1 MIHAIKSFFTRAL
14 SLSGGNLRDPRLNE
28 LFGGSSTDS
37 GVSITPETALTYSA
51 VYQAVRCISEA
62 VSSLPLNLYERQPGG
77 GKSKASAHPLY
88 SILHDSP
95 NPEMSSLQWRECSM
109 AHLLLWGN
117 SYTEIVRD
125 LDGNCVE
132 LWPIDPSIVTAKRTD
147 SGELYYDLNRGK
159 SFITAANMLHIS
171 GLSFD
176 GISGMSPISMARQSL
191 GLSLAI
197 EQFGAGYFGRGARP
211 GGVLTFPG
219 QLSPEARQN
228 LRRSFEELHAGGAN
242 SHRVALLEAG
252 LKWEAIGVP
261 PDDSQFLQSRE
272 FQVVE
277 VARWFNIPPHKLRDL
292 NKPSYNS
299 LEMMNIE
306 FLTDTLRP
314 WLVRWEQALNRKIIR
329 PKDRGSYFVEHNV
342 EGVLRGDIASRYQ
355 AYSVARNWGWL
366 SVNEIREKENM
377 NGVGPE
383 GDLYM
388 QPLNMQALGTAPTA
402 APATDP
408 SLVAV
413 PAPALAPDLQNPN
426 AIAAPTA
433 SGADVASTA
442 LNGAQITSLV
452 DLVTQVGQKLI
463 PIDSAKAIAIASF
476 PFLSQSVVDQI
487 FNGLNSAPSLVTSPA
502 TTPTRSDESILLR
515 LLDDAGERLQ
525 SIECNA
531 VKRFA
536 NKPGEF
542 LAKIDHFCSE
552 HRTRVISAY
561 LPVLEAFG
569 LEADIE
575 KHVQRHL
582 DQFRSVWLDFS
593 GSVTAAKL
601 AEAVSE
607 KINTMKG
614 VIHDN

>member
-1 MIHAIKSFFTRAL
+1 MMNAIKNFLTVGYRAL

-28 LFGGSSTDS
+28 LFGGASTDS

-132 LWPIDPSIVTAKRTD
+132 LWPIDPSIVSAKRTD

-252 LKWEAIGVP
+252 LKWESIGVP

-314 WLVRWEQALNRKIIR
+314 WLVRWEQSLNRKIIR
-329 PKDRGSYFVEHNV
+329 PKDRGNYFCEHNV

-383 GDLYM
+383 GDVYM

-402 APATDP
+402 APATAP

-413 PAPALAPDLQNPN
+413 PAPAPVP
-426 AIAAPTA
+426 
-433 SGADVASTA
+433 
-442 LNGAQITSLV
+442 
-452 DLVTQVGQKLI
+452 
-463 PIDSAKAIAIASF
+463 
-476 PFLSQSVVDQI
+476 
-487 FNGLNSAPSLVTSPA
+487 

-542 LAKIDHFCSE
+542 LAKIDHFCGE
-552 HRTRVISAY
+552 HRSRVVSAY
-561 LPVLEAFG
+561 SPILEAFG
-569 LEADIE
+569 LMKDLDE
-575 KHVQRHL
+575 HVQRHL

-601 AEAVSE
+601 AEAVLE
-607 KINTMKG
+607 KITTMKG
-614 VIHDN
+614 VNNND

>member
-1 MIHAIKSFFTRAL
+1 MINAIKGFLTRAL
-14 SLSGGNLRDPRLNE
+14 SISGGSLKDPRLNE
-28 LFGGSSTDS
+28 LFGSSSTDS
-37 GVSITPETALTYSA
+37 GISVTPDTALTYSA

-62 VSSLPLNLYERQPGG
+62 VSSLPLNLYERSASG
-77 GKSKASAHPLY
+77 GKTKASAHPLY
-88 SILHDSP
+88 HLLHDSP
-95 NPEMSSLQWRECSM
+95 NPEMSSLQWREASM
-109 AHLLLWGN
+109 AHLLLYGN
-117 SYTEIVRD
+117 CYTEIVRD
-125 LDGNCVE
+125 LNGDAVE
-132 LWPIDPSIVTAKRTD
+132 LWPIDPSIVSPKRTE

-159 SFITAANMLHIS
+159 AFITAANMMHIS

-176 GISGMSPISMARQSL
+176 GISGMSPIALARQSL
-191 GLSLAI
+191 GLSMAI

-272 FQVVE
+272 FQIVE

-329 PKDRGSYFVEHNV
+329 PRDRESYFFEHNV

-377 NGVGPE
+377 NSVGPE
-383 GDLYM
+383 GDVYM
-388 QPLNMQALGTAPTA
+388 QPLNMQALGAAPTA

-408 SLVAV
+408 SVVA
-413 PAPALAPDLQNPN
+413 
-426 AIAAPTA
+426 
-433 SGADVASTA
+433 
-442 LNGAQITSLV
+442 
-452 DLVTQVGQKLI
+452 
-463 PIDSAKAIAIASF
+463 
-476 PFLSQSVVDQI
+476 
-487 FNGLNSAPSLVTSPA
+487 TSPPP
-502 TTPTRSDESILLR
+502 TLPTPTPTRSHESIILR

-525 SIECNA
+525 SVECSA

-536 NKPGEF
+536 NKPTEF
-542 LAKIDHFCSE
+542 LNKLDHFVSE
-552 HRTRVISAY
+552 HRARVTSAY
-561 LPVLEAFG
+561 APVLEAFG
-569 LEADIE
+569 LTSDLDG
-575 KHVQRHL
+575 HVQRHL
-582 DQFRSVWLDFS
+582 DQFRSTWLDFS

-601 AEAVSE
+601 AEAVSL
-607 KINTMKG
+607 KIQTMKG
-614 VIHDN
+614 VSNDN

>member
-252 LKWEAIGVP
+252 LKWESIGVP

-408 SLVAV
+408 SLVSV
-413 PAPALAPDLQNPN
+413 PAPALAPDLQNPT

-487 FNGLNSAPSLVTSPA
+487 FNGLDSAPSLVTSPA

-525 SIECNA
+525 SIECSA

-601 AEAVSE
+601 AEAVSL
-607 KINTMKG
+607 KIQTMKG

>member
-1 MIHAIKSFFTRAL
+1 MINAIKGFLTRAL
-14 SLSGGNLRDPRLNE
+14 SISGGSLKDPRLNE
-28 LFGGSSTDS
+28 LFGSSSTDS
-37 GVSITPETALTYSA
+37 GISVTPDTALTYSA

-62 VSSLPLNLYERQPGG
+62 VSSLPLNLYERSASG
-77 GKSKASAHPLY
+77 GKTKASAHPLY
-88 SILHDSP
+88 HLLHDSP
-95 NPEMSSLQWRECSM
+95 NPEMSSLQWREASM
-109 AHLLLWGN
+109 AHLLLYGN
-117 SYTEIVRD
+117 CYTEIVRD
-125 LDGNCVE
+125 LNGDAVE
-132 LWPIDPSIVTAKRTD
+132 LWPIDPSIVSPKRTE

-159 SFITAANMLHIS
+159 AFITAANMMHIS

-176 GISGMSPISMARQSL
+176 GISGMSPIALARQSL
-191 GLSLAI
+191 GLSMAI

-329 PKDRGSYFVEHNV
+329 PRDRESYFFEHNV

-377 NGVGPE
+377 NSVGPE
-383 GDLYM
+383 GDVYM
-388 QPLNMQALGTAPTA
+388 QPLNMQALGAAPTA

-408 SLVAV
+408 SVVEVPTSDPTVA
-413 PAPALAPDLQNPN
+413 APA
-426 AIAAPTA
+426 AAA
-433 SGADVASTA
+433 GADVASTA

-452 DLVTQVGQKLI
+452 DLVSQVGQNLI
-463 PIDSAKAIAIASF
+463 PISSAKAIAIASF
-476 PFLSQSVVDQI
+476 PFLSQAVVDQI
-487 FNGLNSAPSLVTSPA
+487 FNGLDSLPAPAPVAPVA
-502 TTPTRSDESILLR
+502 TTPTRSHESIILR

-525 SIECNA
+525 NVECSA

-536 NKPGEF
+536 NKPAEF
-542 LAKIDHFCSE
+542 LTKLDHFCSE
-552 HRTRVISAY
+552 HRARVVSAY
-561 LPVLEAFG
+561 SPVLEAFG
-569 LEADIE
+569 LSADIDH
-575 KHVQRHL
+575 HVQRHL

-601 AEAVSE
+601 AEAVSL
-607 KINTMKG
+607 KIQTMKG
-614 VIHDN
+614 VSNDN

>member
-1 MIHAIKSFFTRAL
+1 MINAIKSFVTRAL
-14 SLSGGNLRDPRLNE
+14 SLSGGNLKDPRLNE
-28 LFGGSSTDS
+28 FFGGAATDS
-37 GVSITPETALTYSA
+37 GVSVTPDTALTYSA
-51 VYQAVRCISEA
+51 VYAAVRCIAES
-62 VSSLPLNLYERQPGG
+62 VSSLPLNYYERLSTG
-77 GKSKASAHPLY
+77 GKAHAKANPLHTL
-88 SILHDSP
+88 LHDEP
-95 NPEMSSLQWRECSM
+95 NPEMTSYQWREASM

-117 SYTEIVRD
+117 AYSEIVRD
-125 LDGNCVE
+125 LEGNVVE
-132 LWPIDPSIVTAKRTD
+132 LWPIDPTIVTPRRTE

-159 SFITAANMLHIS
+159 TFITAANMLHIP

-176 GISGMSPISMARQSL
+176 GISGMSPISLARQSI
-191 GLSLAI
+191 GLSMAI

-272 FQVVE
+272 FQIIE
-277 VARWFNIPPHKLRDL
+277 IARWFNLPPNKLKDL
-292 NKPSYNS
+292 SKTSYNS
-299 LEMMNIE
+299 LEQMEIS
-306 FLTDTLRP
+306 FVVDTLRP
-314 WLVRWEQALNRKIIR
+314 WLVRWEQQLNRKIIR
-329 PKDRGSYFVEHNV
+329 PKDKGNFFFEFNV
-342 EGVLRGDIASRYQ
+342 DGKLRGEIASRYQ
-355 AYSVARNWGWL
+355 SYSVARNWGWL

-377 NGVGPE
+377 NPIE
-383 GDLYM
+383 GGDVYM
-388 QPLNMQALGTAPTA
+388 QPMNMQALGTAPTA

-408 SLVAV
+408 SLMAV
-413 PAPALAPDLQNPN
+413 PNPETQDPT
-426 AIAAPTA
+426 AIAAPPA
-433 SGADVASTA
+433 AAGADVASTA

-452 DLVTQVGQKLI
+452 DLVSQVGQNLI

-476 PFLSQSVVDQI
+476 PFLSQAVVDQI
-487 FNGLNSAPSLVTSPA
+487 FNGLDSLPAPAPAPVA

-536 NKPGEF
+536 NKPAEF
-542 LAKIDHFCSE
+542 LNKIDHFCNE
-552 HRTRVISAY
+552 HRSRVVSAY
-561 LPVLEAFG
+561 FPVLEAFG

-601 AEAVSE
+601 SEAVSE
-607 KINTMKG
+607 KITTMKG
-614 VIHDN
+614 VSNDN

>member
-1 MIHAIKSFFTRAL
+1 MMNRIKGFISRAL
-14 SLSGGNLRDPRLNE
+14 SLSGGNLKDPRLNE
-28 LFGGSSTDS
+28 FFGGATTDS
-37 GVSITPETALTYSA
+37 GVSVTPDTALTYSA
-51 VYQAVRCISEA
+51 VYAAVRCIAES
-62 VSSLPLNLYERQPGG
+62 VSSLPLNYYERLPTG
-77 GKSKASAHPLY
+77 GKAHAKANPLHTL
-88 SILHDSP
+88 LHDEP
-95 NPEMSSLQWRECSM
+95 NPEMTSYQWREASM

-117 SYTEIVRD
+117 AYSEIVRD
-125 LDGNCVE
+125 LEGNVVE
-132 LWPIDPSIVTAKRTD
+132 LWPIDPTIVTPRRTD

-159 SFITAANMLHIS
+159 TFITAANMLHIP

-176 GISGMSPISMARQSL
+176 GVSGMSPISLARQSI
-191 GLSLAI
+191 GLSMAI

-272 FQVVE
+272 FQIIE
-277 VARWFNIPPHKLRDL
+277 IARWFNLPPNKLKDL
-292 NKPSYNS
+292 SKTSYNS
-299 LEMMNIE
+299 LEQMEISYVV
-306 FLTDTLRP
+306 DTLRP
-314 WLVRWEQALNRKIIR
+314 WLVRWEQQLNRKVIR
-329 PKDRGSYFVEHNV
+329 PKDRGNYFFEFNV
-342 EGVLRGDIASRYQ
+342 DGMLRGDLASRYQ
-355 AYSVARNWGWL
+355 SYSVARNWGWL
-366 SVNEIREKENM
+366 SVNEIREKENL
-377 NGVGPE
+377 NPIE
-383 GDLYM
+383 GGDVYM
-388 QPLNMQALGTAPTA
+388 QPMNMQALGTAPTA

-408 SLVAV
+408 SLMAAPE
-413 PAPALAPDLQNPN
+413 PAPAP
-426 AIAAPTA
+426 
-433 SGADVASTA
+433 V
-442 LNGAQITSLV
+442 
-452 DLVTQVGQKLI
+452 
-463 PIDSAKAIAIASF
+463 
-476 PFLSQSVVDQI
+476 
-487 FNGLNSAPSLVTSPA
+487 A

-536 NKPGEF
+536 NKPAEF

-552 HRTRVISAY
+552 HRARVVAAY
-561 LPVLEAFG
+561 SPVLEAFG
-569 LEADIE
+569 LMKDLDG
-575 KHVQRHL
+575 HVQRHL

-614 VIHDN
+614 GKNEN

>member
-1 MIHAIKSFFTRAL
+1 
-14 SLSGGNLRDPRLNE
+14 
-28 LFGGSSTDS
+28 
-37 GVSITPETALTYSA
+37 
-51 VYQAVRCISEA
+51 
-62 VSSLPLNLYERQPGG
+62 
-77 GKSKASAHPLY
+77 
-88 SILHDSP
+88 
-95 NPEMSSLQWRECSM
+95 
-109 AHLLLWGN
+109 
-117 SYTEIVRD
+117 
-125 LDGNCVE
+125 
-132 LWPIDPSIVTAKRTD
+132 
-147 SGELYYDLNRGK
+147 
-159 SFITAANMLHIS
+159 
-171 GLSFD
+171 
-176 GISGMSPISMARQSL
+176 MSPISMARQSL

-314 WLVRWEQALNRKIIR
+314 WLVRWEQSLNRKIIR
-329 PKDRGSYFVEHNV
+329 PKDRGNYFCEHNV

-383 GDLYM
+383 GDVYM

-402 APATDP
+402 APATAP
-408 SLVAV
+408 SLVAA
-413 PAPALAPDLQNPN
+413 PAPEPDP
-426 AIAAPTA
+426 
-433 SGADVASTA
+433 
-442 LNGAQITSLV
+442 
-452 DLVTQVGQKLI
+452 
-463 PIDSAKAIAIASF
+463 
-476 PFLSQSVVDQI
+476 
-487 FNGLNSAPSLVTSPA
+487 

-542 LAKIDHFCSE
+542 LAKIDHFVGE
-552 HRTRVISAY
+552 HRSRVVSAY
-561 LPVLEAFG
+561 FPVLEAFG

-593 GSVTAAKL
+593 GSVTASKL

-607 KINTMKG
+607 KITTMKG
-614 VIHDN
+614 VNHDN

>member
-1 MIHAIKSFFTRAL
+1 MINAIKGFLTRAL
-14 SLSGGNLRDPRLNE
+14 SISGGSLKDPRLNE
-28 LFGGSSTDS
+28 LFGSSSTDS
-37 GVSITPETALTYSA
+37 GISVTPDTALTYSA

-62 VSSLPLNLYERQPGG
+62 VSSLPLNLYERSASG
-77 GKSKASAHPLY
+77 GKTKASAHPLY
-88 SILHDSP
+88 HLLHDSP
-95 NPEMSSLQWRECSM
+95 NPEMSSLQWREASM
-109 AHLLLWGN
+109 AHLLLYGN
-117 SYTEIVRD
+117 CYTEIVRD
-125 LDGNCVE
+125 LNGDAVE
-132 LWPIDPSIVTAKRTD
+132 LWPIDPSIVSPKRTE

-159 SFITAANMLHIS
+159 AFITAANMMHIS

-176 GISGMSPISMARQSL
+176 GISGMSPIALARQSL
-191 GLSLAI
+191 GLSMAI

-272 FQVVE
+272 FQIVE

-329 PKDRGSYFVEHNV
+329 PRDRESYFFEHNV

-366 SVNEIREKENM
+366 SVNEIRQKENM
-377 NGVGPE
+377 NSVGPE
-383 GDLYM
+383 GDVYM
-388 QPLNMQALGTAPTA
+388 QPMNMQSLATAPTA

-408 SLVAV
+408 SLMAT
-413 PAPALAPDLQNPN
+413 PATPPTLPNP
-426 AIAAPTA
+426 
-433 SGADVASTA
+433 
-442 LNGAQITSLV
+442 
-452 DLVTQVGQKLI
+452 
-463 PIDSAKAIAIASF
+463 
-476 PFLSQSVVDQI
+476 
-487 FNGLNSAPSLVTSPA
+487 PS
-502 TTPTRSDESILLR
+502 TTPTRSYESIILR

-525 SIECNA
+525 SVECSA

-536 NKPGEF
+536 NKPTEF
-542 LAKIDHFCSE
+542 LNKLDHFVSE
-552 HRTRVISAY
+552 HRARVTSAY
-561 LPVLEAFG
+561 APVLEAFG
-569 LEADIE
+569 LTSDLDG
-575 KHVQRHL
+575 HVQRHL
-582 DQFRSVWLDFS
+582 DQFRSTWLDFS
-593 GSVTAAKL
+593 GSVTATKL
-601 AEAVSE
+601 AEAVSL
-607 KINTMKG
+607 KIQNMKG
-614 VIHDN
+614 VSNEN

>member
-1 MIHAIKSFFTRAL
+1 MMNAIKNFLTVGYRAL

-329 PKDRGSYFVEHNV
+329 PKDRGNYFCEHNV

-408 SLVAV
+408 SLVAA
-413 PAPALAPDLQNPN
+413 PAPAPVP
-426 AIAAPTA
+426 
-433 SGADVASTA
+433 
-442 LNGAQITSLV
+442 
-452 DLVTQVGQKLI
+452 
-463 PIDSAKAIAIASF
+463 
-476 PFLSQSVVDQI
+476 
-487 FNGLNSAPSLVTSPA
+487 

-525 SIECNA
+525 SIECSA

-542 LAKIDHFCSE
+542 LAKIDHFCNE
-552 HRTRVISAY
+552 HRTRVVSAY
-561 LPVLEAFG
+561 SPILEAFG
-569 LEADIE
+569 LMKDLDE
-575 KHVQRHL
+575 HVQRHL

>member
-1 MIHAIKSFFTRAL
+1 MIASIKGFISRAL
-14 SLSGGNLRDPRLNE
+14 SLSGGNLKDPRLNE

-37 GVSITPETALTYSA
+37 GVSVTPDTALTYSA
-51 VYQAVRCISEA
+51 VYQAVRCIAEA
-62 VSSLPLNLYERQPGG
+62 VSSLPLNLYERAPSG
-77 GKSKASAHPLY
+77 GKNKASAHPLY
-88 SILHDSP
+88 NILHDSP
-95 NPEMSSLQWRECSM
+95 NPEMTSMQWREASM
-109 AHLLLWGN
+109 AHLLLYGN

-125 LDGNCVE
+125 LEGNAVE
-132 LWPIDPSIVTAKRTD
+132 LWPIDPTMVAPKRTD
-147 SGELYYDLNRGK
+147 SGELYYELNRGK
-159 SFITAANMLHIS
+159 NFITSGNMLHIS

-176 GISGMSPISMARQSL
+176 GISGMSPIALARQSL
-191 GLSLAI
+191 GLSMAI

-272 FQVVE
+272 FQIVE

-329 PKDRGSYFVEHNV
+329 PSDRGVYFFEHNV

-377 NGVGPE
+377 NGVGPD
-383 GDLYM
+383 GDVFM
-388 QPLNMQALGTAPTA
+388 QPMNMQALGTAPTA

-413 PAPALAPDLQNPN
+413 PTPETQDPT
-426 AIAAPTA
+426 AIAAPA
-433 SGADVASTA
+433 AAAGADVASTA

-452 DLVTQVGQKLI
+452 DLVTQVGMKLI
-463 PIDSAKAIAIASF
+463 PIASAKAIAIASF
-476 PFLSQSVVDQI
+476 PFLSQGVVDQI
-487 FNGLNSAPSLVTSPA
+487 FNGLDSVPPPTLPPTPP
-502 TTPTRSDESILLR
+502 PTRSHESIILR

-525 SIECNA
+525 SVECSA

-536 NKPGEF
+536 NKPQEF
-542 LAKIDHFCSE
+542 LTKLDHFCAE
-552 HRTRVISAY
+552 HRARVVSAY
-561 LPVLEAFG
+561 APVLEAFG
-569 LEADIE
+569 LTSDLDG
-575 KHVQRHL
+575 HVQRHL
-582 DQFRSVWLDFS
+582 DQFRSTWLDFS

-614 VIHDN
+614 VSNEN